1 MDWNNYLFHLFYSLL
16 SHSPCGSVDWNLFV
30 FILRWPLATSLPLRE
45 CGLKFNIGKR
55 ILNPLRVTPLAGVW
69 IEIVNFLLTSMLCVC
84 HSPCGS
90 VDWNDISV
98 VFSWW
103 IAQSLPL
110 RECGLKLRC
119 ITSIGDTA
127 MSLPLRECG
136 LKFCNSVY
144 LTLIVCHSPCGSV
157 DWNNCRYKHRYKHRY
172 SHSPCGSVDWNIVIP
187 NKIQLVVV
195 TPLAGVWIEIPL

>member
-1 MDWNNYLFHLFYSLL
+1 
-16 SHSPCGSVDWNLFV
+16 
-30 FILRWPLATSLPLRE
+30 
-45 CGLKFNIGKR
+45 
-55 ILNPLRVTPLAGVW
+55 
-69 IEIVNFLLTSMLCVC
+69 MLCVC

-136 LKFCNSVY
+136 LKSISNFCRRVANMVTPLAGVWIEIILSNRF
-144 LTLIVCHSPCGSV
+144 LAFGECHSPCGSV
-157 DWNNCRYKHRYKHRY
+157 DWNSKGDFTYQRKDVTPLAGVWIEIPC
-172 SHSPCGSVDWNIVIP
+172 SPCGPCTPVSLPLRECGLKFCLLCRSLSD
-187 NKIQLVVV
+187 VVV
-195 TPLAGVWIEIPL
+195 TPLAGVWIEIPQRSPCAREPCSHSPCGSVDWNR